1 MPQTQD
7 YVTNGK
13 LNSIIY
19 ELKSDLREVDTKH
32 EKLYTELRHSN
43 QLLNTTL
50 LNLNNSIDKNI
61 EVMDNITKSLEKTQQ
76 EVTIMKHEN
85 ISRDYILK
93 DLEEFKE
100 EASGKLSSKFGETV
114 KLVGFIITAFSA
126 IVVAIIQAAPSL
138 FGG

>member
-1 MPQTQD
+1 MPENQE

-13 LNSIIY
+13 LNNVIF
-19 ELKSDLREVDTKH
+19 ELKTELRDVDNKH

-43 QLLNTTL
+43 QMLNTTL
-50 LNLNNSIDKNI
+50 SNLNNSIDKNL
-61 EVMDNITKSLEKTQQ
+61 EVMNNINKSLEKTQD

-100 EASGKLSSKFGETV
+100 ETAGKLSSRFTEII
-114 KLVGFIITAFSA
+114 KLVGIISGVFGT
-126 IVVAIIQAAPSL
+126 IIVAIINLAPLL
-138 FGG
+138 FG